1 MYVCRCYLNAEP
13 SGVEEVGIQLI
24 SLSSPE
30 LSRDKEPDPTL
41 RWRKLERERSDKI
54 GERERSDKIGER
66 ERSDKIV
73 HNYELR
79 IEWRKKGK

>member
-1 MYVCRCYLNAEP
+1 MNAEP

-41 RWRKLERERSDKI
+41 RWKKL
-54 GERERSDKIGER
+54 ER

-73 HNYELR
+73 HNYD
-79 IEWRKKGK
+79 EWRKIWKVGKTKCT